1 MFSTRGREFSHQE
14 HGIVRLHVP
23 HEAEHPDLSSRG
35 LHAAKTRRLS
45 SLQAPG
51 FLDTGSGWL
60 LLKLSLTHTVTEP
73 SKLQGDP
80 SAAGPYHL
88 VVLRASGSPSPSRGS
103 WNFSQGSRCCPPHPR
118 PPSSSP
124 SHGQLLLRRQ
134 ARRECRTAA
143 RRPINDPSYSA
154 FCRRRPLPDLP
165 GRPHCPPSRSA
176 TAPARASRRAS
187 RRGRSA
193 PGLATLQTAQAAAP
207 QPHRSPTR
215 AQRPIRPASS
225 RGAAEAGSRPGT
237 QGLVRAGASRLPH
250 RLLPQLPPPYP
261 RPQPAEP
268 NLGQT
273 RTEVTSRRAAPGA
286 GRGSPAHRHG
296 RGRAARATEPGRA
309 GPLGRGVGGCGG
321 REASLSWLG
330 GGIQGQEEARAKVGE
345 GGADR
350 EGRAKRSVGAGCA
363 APSGGR

>member
-1 MFSTRGREFSHQE
+1 MEFF
-14 HGIVRLHVP
+14 P
-23 HEAEHPDLSSRG
+23 
-35 LHAAKTRRLS
+35 RLS
-45 SLQAPG
+45 
-51 FLDTGSGWL
+51 
-60 LLKLSLTHTVTEP
+60 
-73 SKLQGDP
+73 
-80 SAAGPYHL
+80 
-88 VVLRASGSPSPSRGS
+88 VL
-103 WNFSQGSRCCPPHPR
+103 PPHPR

-124 SHGQLLLRRQ
+124 SPGQLLLRRQ
-134 ARRECRTAA
+134 ARRESRTAA

-165 GRPHCPPSRSA
+165 GRPHSPLSRSA
-176 TAPARASRRAS
+176 TAQARASRRAS

-225 RGAAEAGSRPGT
+225 RGAAGAGSRPGT

-261 RPQPAEP
+261 RPRPAEP

-286 GRGSPAHRHG
+286 GRGSPAHRHWGGGRRARRSPGGRVLWGRVGGAEGGLIKLAGVGWDAGTG
-296 RGRAARATEPGRA
+296 RGSCE
-309 GPLGRGVGGCGG
+309 GGGG
-321 REASLSWLG
+321 RSG
-330 GGIQGQEEARAKVGE
+330 
-345 GGADR
+345 
-350 EGRAKRSVGAGCA
+350 
-363 APSGGR
+363 SGGTG